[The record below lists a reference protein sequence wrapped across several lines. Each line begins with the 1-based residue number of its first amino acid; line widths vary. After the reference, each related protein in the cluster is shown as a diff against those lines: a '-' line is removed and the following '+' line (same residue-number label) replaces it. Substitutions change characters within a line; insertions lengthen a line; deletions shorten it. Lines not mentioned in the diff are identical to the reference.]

1 MAVMQWNA
9 NLSVGVAVIDNQHQ
23 RLLAQ
28 INELSEAMKQGKGK
42 EVLGKTL
49 TNLISYTVTHFQT
62 EEKYFDL
69 FRYPEASIHKRE
81 HVAFVKKVS
90 DFKEGFEKGK
100 LSVTIELMDF
110 LSDWLKDHIQGTD
123 KKYSQFFNAKGL
135 K

>member
-42 EVLGKTL
+42 EVLGKIL
-49 TNLISYTVTHFQT
+49 TNLISYTVTHFQA

-69 FRYPEASIHKRE
+69 FRYPETSIHKRE

-123 KKYSQFFNAKGL
+123 KKYTQFFNAKGL